1 MAYFITEAQRKQI
14 HATCFFEF
22 QKGKPN
28 IWGRKRFW
36 KEDSL
41 LLHMDIFDQLDLY
54 AIFHAALPDFDYYG
68 ETTVTADHYEVLKA
82 IALAQDGEISNVFEE
97 LDAWVS
103 ECFKTETCFTIL
115 GI

>member
-1 MAYFITEAQRKQI
+1 
-14 HATCFFEF
+14 
-22 QKGKPN
+22 
-28 IWGRKRFW
+28 
-36 KEDSL
+36 
-41 LLHMDIFDQLDLY
+41 MDIFDQLDLY